1 MYRNSEMT
9 ARAGSGNNGGNL
21 EVGGW
26 KRQGVE
32 YYLWFYLIN
41 HHDEGRGGL
50 VPDPVLPMTS

>member
-1 MYRNSEMT
+1 MT

-32 YYLWFYLIN
+32 CDQSKN
-41 HHDEGRGGL
+41 
-50 VPDPVLPMTS
+50 